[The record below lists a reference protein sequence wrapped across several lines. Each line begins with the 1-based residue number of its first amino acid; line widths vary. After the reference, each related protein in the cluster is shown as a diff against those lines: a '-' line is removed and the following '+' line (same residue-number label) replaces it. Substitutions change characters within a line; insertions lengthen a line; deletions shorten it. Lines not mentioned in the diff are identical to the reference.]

1 MSMVEIISEKTECSI
16 AQSII
21 AKAIHSVP
29 RLRMLINIEYNAGM
43 AMSPSQPGPHSATA
57 DRPTLEAWQQ
67 AICN

>member
-1 MSMVEIISEKTECSI
+1 MVEIISEKTECSI

-21 AKAIHSVP
+21 AKAIHSVL
-29 RLRMLINIEYNAGM
+29 RLRMLINIEYNAVM
-43 AMSPSQPGPHSATA
+43 AMSRQPGRHSATA

>member
-1 MSMVEIISEKTECSI
+1 MVEIISEKTECSI

-21 AKAIHSVP
+21 AKVIHGVP
-29 RLRMLINIEYNAGM
+29 RLRMLINIDTMTACM

>member
-1 MSMVEIISEKTECSI
+1 MVEIISEKTECSI

-29 RLRMLINIEYNAGM
+29 RLRMLIIIDTMTAGM
-43 AMSPSQPGPHSATA
+43 AISPSQPGPHSATA